1 MRKGWHG
8 RATSR
13 PPPAIGR
20 EHHAT
25 DIQLGVDGSVLDF
38 LVSEPRLQ
46 CAAYRDRPW
55 PGRIHRPRGAQRMAN
70 STTRSR
76 VMRHDAPPRTTC
88 VNCLAKRVSIR
99 EDAGHVLYA
108 EHKTMAALMG
118 TRAHVSIGAAILTAS
133 LVSAP
138 EKVAPVE

>member
-1 MRKGWHG
+1 
-8 RATSR
+8 
-13 PPPAIGR
+13 
-20 EHHAT
+20 
-25 DIQLGVDGSVLDF
+25 
-38 LVSEPRLQ
+38 
-46 CAAYRDRPW
+46 
-55 PGRIHRPRGAQRMAN
+55 MAN

-118 TRAHVSIGAAILTAS
+118 TRAHVSIGAAILT